1 MSKNTIAATN
11 EDTMFI
17 SLQELLV
24 KKEEPYL
31 LDELLLEESNDS
43 EGWWL
48 FEDLLV
54 RLEKA
59 CRKLVDSNM

>member
-31 LDELLLEESNDS
+31 LDKLLLEELNDNK
-43 EGWWL
+43 GWWL

-54 RLEKA
+54 HLEKA
-59 CRKLVDSNM
+59 CRKLVDCNM